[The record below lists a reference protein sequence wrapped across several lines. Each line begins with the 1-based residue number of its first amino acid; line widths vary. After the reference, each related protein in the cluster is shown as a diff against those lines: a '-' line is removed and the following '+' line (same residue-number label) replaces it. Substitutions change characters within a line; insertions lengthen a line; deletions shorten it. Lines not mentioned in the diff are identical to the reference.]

1 LMGVDETIERLGLE
15 VGESQ
20 KAACRAL
27 EAQGLRFCIDFG
39 YENAE
44 RIWNGLNA
52 FYLTPEDIEFL
63 SACGIGGRGKG
74 ET

>member
-1 LMGVDETIERLGLE
+1 MNIDETIKRLGLE

-27 EAQGLRFCIDFG
+27 EAQGLRFCVDFG

-44 RIWNGLNA
+44 RIWNSLNA
-52 FYLTPEDIEFL
+52 FDLTPEDTEFL
-63 SACGIGGRGKG
+63 STCGIG